1 MEPETVQHP
10 PWYIEPKEGES
21 ISHYF
26 GRFRRHQA
34 VCVSSP
40 GSLSKA
46 AGIGPVLAR
55 WEKFRFNPFPSQ
67 KELEAIAKLIG
78 LDTDKIAQML
88 PHSGEKMKMEPI
100 RLCAACY
107 AQQPYHRLEWQ
118 FQSTV
123 GCVGEARRRH
133 RHKLRL
139 LSECPFCKERFAIP
153 ALWEEGKCNKCHAPF
168 RSMKKRQKAY

>member
-1 MEPETVQHP
+1 MEPEAVQRP
-10 PWYIEPKEGES
+10 PWYIEPNEGES

-26 GRFRRHQA
+26 GRFRRHEA

-55 WEKFRFNPFPSQ
+55 WEKFRLNPVPSQ

-78 LDTDKIAQML
+78 LDTDKIVQML
-88 PHSGEKMKMEPI
+88 PPKGEKMKLEPI

-107 AQQPYHRLEWQ
+107 AEKSYHRLEWQ

-123 GCVGEARRRH
+123 GCDG
-133 RHKLRL
+133 HKLRL
-139 LSECPFCKERFAIP
+139 LSECPYCKERFAIP
-153 ALWEEGKCNKCHAPF
+153 ALWEKGECKKCHAFF
-168 RSMKKRQKAY
+168 RSMAKRQKAY

>member
-1 MEPETVQHP
+1 MEPHAVNYP
-10 PWYIEPKEGES
+10 LWYVEPKEGES

-26 GRFRRHQA
+26 GRFRRHEA

-40 GSLSKA
+40 GTLSKA
-46 AGIGPVLAR
+46 VGIGPVLAR

-67 KELEAIAKLIG
+67 KELEAMGKLIG
-78 LDTDKIAQML
+78 LDADRIAQML
-88 PHSGEKMKMEPI
+88 PSNSEKMKMEPI

-107 AQQPYHRLEWQ
+107 AAQPYHRLEWQ

-123 GCVGEARRRH
+123 GCD

-153 ALWEEGKCNKCHAPF
+153 ALWEQGECKKCHAPF

>member
-1 MEPETVQHP
+1 MEPEVQHP
-10 PWYIEPKEGES
+10 PWYVEPNEGES

-26 GRFRRHQA
+26 GRFRRHEA

-40 GSLSKA
+40 GTLSKA

-78 LDTDKIAQML
+78 LDVDRIAQML
-88 PHSGEKMKMEPI
+88 PPKGEKMKMEPI

-107 AQQPYHRLEWQ
+107 AEQPYHRLEGSFNQRWGASATSYVY
-118 FQSTV
+118 FQNVPFAKSV
-123 GCVGEARRRH
+123 
-133 RHKLRL
+133 L
-139 LSECPFCKERFAIP
+139 LSQRYGNRENVTNVMPLLEV
-153 ALWEEGKCNKCHAPF
+153 
-168 RSMKKRQKAY
+168 

>member
-1 MEPETVQHP
+1 MSAMNTETIENL
-10 PWYIEPKEGES
+10 PWYIEPNEGES

-26 GRFRRHQA
+26 GRFRRHEA

-55 WEKFRFNPFPSQ
+55 WEKFRLNPFPSE
-67 KELEAIAKLIG
+67 KELEAIGKLIG
-78 LDTDKIAQML
+78 LDADRIAQML
-88 PHSGEKMKMEPI
+88 PPKDEKIKLEPI

-107 AQQPYHRLEWQ
+107 AEQPYHRLEWQ

-123 GCVGEARRRH
+123 GCDRH
-133 RHKLRL
+133 RLRL

-153 ALWEEGKCNKCHAPF
+153 ALWEQGECKKCHASF
-168 RSMKKRQKAY
+168 KSMKKRQKAY

>member
-1 MEPETVQHP
+1 MEPEAVQRL
-10 PWYIEPKEGES
+10 PWYVEPKEGES

-26 GRFRRHQA
+26 GRFRRHEA
-34 VCVSSP
+34 VCVSLP
-40 GSLSKA
+40 GTLSKA

-78 LDTDKIAQML
+78 LHVDQIAQML
-88 PHSGEKMKMEPI
+88 PPKGEKMKLEPI
-100 RLCAACY
+100 RLCSACY
-107 AQQPYHRLEWQ
+107 AEYPYHRLEWQ

-123 GCVGEARRRH
+123 GCNS
-133 RHKLRL
+133 HKLRL

-153 ALWEEGKCNKCHAPF
+153 ALWEQGKCNKCHTPF
-168 RSMKKRQKAY
+168 RSMKKSQKPY

>member
-1 MEPETVQHP
+1 MEPEAVQHP
-10 PWYIEPKEGES
+10 PWYVEPQEGES

-26 GRFRRHQA
+26 GRFRRHEA
-34 VCVSSP
+34 VCVSFP

-55 WEKFRFNPFPSQ
+55 WEKFRFNPFPSEN
-67 KELEAIAKLIG
+67 ELEAIAKLIG
-78 LDTDKIAQML
+78 LDADKIVQML
-88 PHSGEKMKMEPI
+88 PPKAEKMKLEPI

-107 AQQPYHRLEWQ
+107 AEKSYHRLEWQ
-118 FQSTV
+118 FKSMV
-123 GCVGEARRRH
+123 GCD

-153 ALWEEGKCNKCHAPF
+153 ALWEQGECKKCHAPF
-168 RSMKKRQKAY
+168 RSMKKRQKVY